1 LSRNFNINPYL
12 EKDDLMNTFLN
23 FLVQGFLMPGTVVI
37 RKIGVSVEDD
47 GGILRSFIN
56 MCFWGTI
63 SLLLAL
69 GIYG

>member
-1 LSRNFNINPYL
+1 
-12 EKDDLMNTFLN
+12 MNTFLN